1 MSKKGKGGRPS
12 KYDPKYHPQ
21 LVKWMARCGK
31 TQAEIA
37 EELEIS
43 EPTLYAWAKKYP
55 EFLKS
60 LKESGSFI
68 DSLVIS
74 IHAPM

>member
-43 EPTLYAWAKKYP
+43 EPTLYAWEEISP
-55 EFLKS
+55 ESKPKDWELYRQSSRRQIIKR
-60 LKESGSFI
+60 
-68 DSLVIS
+68 
-74 IHAPM
+74 A